1 MTNRIKY
8 ILGLMTICILG
19 VILTQGLWLYKDYT
33 YYSGQPL
40 FSKDFDMFLPV
51 QTLGAQPADAKSI
64 IAFSTTV
71 EASPVT
77 FGRTTRPAERMEN
90 MQPGTVTPGLSAI
103 VAYPATLAIEA
114 LPAKF
119 NRKNSVMTSSPI
131 IAARKLSPG
140 DLKSRNTTEN
150 YIVKESGAAKIYRA
164 VPYKAP
170 ILHVLQK
177 MKWQFGAS
185 ILLILFT
192 TSCFIYMLVTIFM
205 QRKLSVVKNDMI
217 NNMTHELKTP
227 LSTVSVAIEAM
238 RNYEILEDKDK
249 TNLYL
254 NVSKNELDHLSRL
267 IEMILELSVFEHH
280 KMILFRELIDINH
293 LISSI
298 VKKYSLAEEPAD
310 IHLYLDDAPEILADP
325 VHLGNAIRNL
335 IDNAIKYTLI
345 KPQIVIRSQTTKK
358 GWLLTVSDNGIGIPE
373 IYQKSV
379 FDQFFR
385 VPDKRLLRVKG
396 FGLGLSYVKQVV
408 DQHSGTIALFSNE
421 KSGSIFTILIPV
433 K

>member
-19 VILTQGLWLYKDYT
+19 VIVTQGVWLYKDYR

-40 FSKDFDMFLPV
+40 FSTDFDVFLPT
-51 QTLGAQPADAKSI
+51 QTMAIQKGAKSI
-64 IAFSTTV
+64 LAFSTTV
-71 EASPVT
+71 NRSGVAGVASSSPL
-77 FGRTTRPAERMEN
+77 GATTPR
-90 MQPGTVTPGLSAI
+90 VSAI
-103 VAYPATLAIEA
+103 LAYPVALATAV
-114 LPAKF
+114 LPFKIKGKDSLI
-119 NRKNSVMTSSPI
+119 RISPRISNS
-131 IAARKLSPG
+131 LSTPADFELDGPG
-140 DLKSRNTTEN
+140 GNYKVTEKGKAQ
-150 YIVKESGAAKIYRA
+150 VFQA
-164 VPYKAP
+164 VPYRAP
-170 ILHVLQK
+170 VLYVLQK

-192 TSCFIYMLVTIFM
+192 TSCFIYMLITIFM
-205 QRKLSVVKNDMI
+205 QRKLSAVKNDMI

-238 RNYEILEDKDK
+238 RNYKILEDKEK

-280 KMILFRELIDINH
+280 KMILFKEPVNINRLIKG
-293 LISSI
+293 I
-298 VKKYSLAEEPAD
+298 VKKYSLVEETVD
-310 IHLYLDDAPEILADP
+310 IQLFLDEIPELLTDP

-335 IDNAIKYTLI
+335 IDNAIKYSLC
-345 KPQIVIRSQTTKK
+345 KPQLIITSSITKK
-358 GWLLTVSDNGIGIPE
+358 GWALTVSDNGIGIPE

-385 VPDKRLLRVKG
+385 VPDKRLLTVKG

-408 DQHSGTIALFSNE
+408 EQHN
-421 KSGSIFTILIPV
+421 GSISLLSNGDTGSFFTIVIPV
-433 K
+433 KSLKV